1 MNAMAHPI
9 QIVWPSWATQDLWRW
24 LMLAFGFA
32 LVVRGLLSKNVRI
45 RDSRTLG
52 GWWRG
57 KVAAKPWQIVYMR
70 SLLVLIGVGF
80 ISFALTF
87 GASGH

>member
-1 MNAMAHPI
+1 MSAMAHPV
-9 QIVWPSWATQDLWRW
+9 QIVWPSWTTQDLWRW

-32 LVVRGLLSKNVRI
+32 LIVRGLLSKNVRI
-45 RDSRTLG
+45 RDSRTLD

-57 KVAAKPWQIVYMR
+57 KVATKTWQIVYMR
-70 SLLVLIGVGF
+70 SLLVLIGVGC
-80 ISFALTF
+80 ISVALTF